1 MLAEKRIDTSV
12 YSQAEDGK
20 TVKEGVL
27 KPNEQNVK
35 NRAREV
41 TFQQHINRCVS
52 CFTQSLIQPEYCQIS

>member
-12 YSQAEDGK
+12 YSQGEDGK
-20 TVKEGVL
+20 PVKEGIL

-41 TFQQHINRCVS
+41 TFQQHINRWV
-52 CFTQSLIQPEYCQIS
+52 PA